1 MARKRASMREGPLA
15 DLFRSTEESL
25 EGEEIQVKANGGGAT
40 QIEVAIQEPK
50 HEAPETQDAPE
61 KQAPKQKATKRAKE
75 PKPKPKKTQPKKT
88 QPKKPQQEVPVP
100 EPVPEPTPEPVPEP
114 IPDPVPPPEP
124 IRQPETEGFVD
135 PATDPAIGEIEK
147 REKRAYK
154 VVEKAGP
161 EHEGLERLMG
171 GNDDGEVRPA
181 YGRDEPEN
189 ARSTTVPRIH
199 QAVLRVVGV
208 GGAGVNAVN
217 RMVEAQLPGVE
228 FVAINTD
235 LQSLQNSNAD
245 VTLHIGSELTRGLGS
260 GSDPRVGYSAAF
272 DEQDKIKQLL
282 KGSDMVFLAVGAGG
296 GTGTGAA
303 PVVAKLARDVGAL
316 TVAAVTKPFT
326 FEGARRAAQAEE
338 GIAALGS
345 EVDTLIV
352 IPNERLL
359 QILERR
365 TSITDAFRV
374 ADDVLRQAVQ
384 GISDLVML
392 PGLINLDFADVRTTM
407 IESGDAILGIGM
419 GAGEHRALLA
429 AEKAVNSPLL
439 ETSVEGAHSL
449 LLSITGGPDLSLVEA
464 SEAAN
469 IVQEAAHPDANI
481 IFGASIDEDM
491 SEEVWITVIA
501 TRFETAFANRH
512 RRNREDG
519 PREPRKRDRDDFRT
533 GPERAGD
540 DRDRSRYA
548 DPVGD
553 WRAGTGGP
561 LRKTRSAEELYGDGA
576 KGRGQDRLP
585 PEPGT
590 GRGGRVLDVPEFIPG
605 H

>member
-15 DLFRSTEESL
+15 DLFRSTDQSL
-25 EGEEIQVKANGGGAT
+25 EDGEIKVKANGGSGST
-40 QIEVAIQEPK
+40 HVEVAVEEPVQEALETAAAET
-50 HEAPETQDAPE
+50 EASEQEAE
-61 KQAPKQKATKRAKE
+61 KPAKKTKA
-75 PKPKPKKTQPKKT
+75 KPKPKTKGKKT
-88 QPKKPQQEVPVP
+88 KQEVPVP

-124 IRQPETEGFVD
+124 IRQPETEGYLD
-135 PATDPAIGEIEK
+135 PATDPAIEEIEK
-147 REKRAYK
+147 REKREKRSYK

-161 EHEGLERLMG
+161 QHEGLERLMG
-171 GNDDGEVRPA
+171 GSEGVDVRPA
-181 YGRDEPEN
+181 YGRDEPET

-260 GSDPRVGYSAAF
+260 GSDPRVGYGAAF
-272 DEQDKIKQLL
+272 EEQDKIKDLL

-316 TVAAVTKPFT
+316 TVAAVTKPFN

-439 ETSVEGAHSL
+439 DTSVEGAHSL
-449 LLSITGGPDLSLVEA
+449 LLSITGGPDLSLIEA

-491 SEEVWITVIA
+491 AEEVWITVIA
-501 TRFETAFANRH
+501 TRFETAYANRH
-512 RRNREDG
+512 RRSRDEG
-519 PREPRKRDRDDFRT
+519 PREPRRRDRDDFRT
-533 GPERAGD
+533 GPERAGG
-540 DRDRSRYA
+540 DRDHGRYA

-553 WRAGTGGP
+553 WRATAGGP
-561 LRKTRSAEELYGDGA
+561 VRRNLSAAELYGDGSQ
-576 KGRGQDRLP
+576 GRGQNRRP
-585 PEPGT
+585 AEPGT
-590 GRGGRVLDVPEFIPG
+590 RRGRELDVPEFIPG

>member
-15 DLFRSTEESL
+15 DLFRSTDESL
-25 EGEEIQVKANGGGAT
+25 QDAEITVKANGGSGAT
-40 QIEVAIQEPK
+40 HVEVAVEEPVQETLETEA
-50 HEAPETQDAPE
+50 HEREAE
-61 KQAPKQKATKRAKE
+61 KPAKKAKAKSKA
-75 PKPKPKKTQPKKT
+75 KPKGKKTK
-88 QPKKPQQEVPVP
+88 QEVPQP

-135 PATDPAIGEIEK
+135 PATDPAIEEIEK
-147 REKRAYK
+147 REKREPRTYK

-161 EHEGLERLMG
+161 QHEGLERLMG
-171 GNDDGEVRPA
+171 KDGGEVRPA
-181 YGRDEPEN
+181 YGRDEPETGHS
-189 ARSTTVPRIH
+189 ATVPRVH

-245 VTLHIGSELTRGLGS
+245 VTLHIGSEITRGLGS
-260 GSDPRVGYSAAF
+260 GSDPRVGYSAAYE
-272 DEQDKIKQLL
+272 EQDKIKELL

-316 TVAAVTKPFT
+316 TVAAVTKPFS

-439 ETSVEGAHSL
+439 DTSVEGAQSL
-449 LLSITGGPDLSLVEA
+449 LLSITGGPDLSLIEA
-464 SEAAN
+464 SEAAD
-469 IVQEAAHPDANI
+469 IVQQAAHPDANI

-491 SEEVWITVIA
+491 AEEVWITVIA
-501 TRFETAFANRH
+501 TRFDGAFANRYQ
-512 RRNREDG
+512 RDRDDA
-519 PREPRKRDRDDFRT
+519 PREPRRRDRDEFRT
-533 GPERAGD
+533 GPQRGGGNGN
-540 DRDRSRYA
+540 RYA

-553 WRAGTGGP
+553 WRATSGGP
-561 LRKTRSAEELYGDGA
+561 VRKNLSADELYGDGS
-576 KGRGQDRLP
+576 KGRGKDRRP
-585 PEPGT
+585 TEPGAERR
-590 GRGGRVLDVPEFIPG
+590 GRELDVPEFNPG